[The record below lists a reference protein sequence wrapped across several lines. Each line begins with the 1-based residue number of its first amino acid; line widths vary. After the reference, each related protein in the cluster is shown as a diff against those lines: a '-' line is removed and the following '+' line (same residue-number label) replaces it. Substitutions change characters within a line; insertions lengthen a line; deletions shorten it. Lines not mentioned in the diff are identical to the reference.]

1 MAIIKAYVPKLR
13 ALTPMSRGMG
23 YDEANKQFIKFKG
36 EYEHYHVLDA
46 LTAAVEAGQI
56 DSDTWVDTVF
66 NSKEQFHELLKNLN
80 YMDDTE
86 RFHDRWAIA
95 LGEITGD
102 MDDEYSTTG
111 PAAADTFFNHA
122 QATGQ
127 A

>member
-13 ALTPMSRGMG
+13 ALTPMFRGMG

-46 LTAAVEAGQI
+46 MTAAVEAGQI

-66 NSKEQFHELLKNLN
+66 SSKEQFHEFLKNLN

-122 QATGQ
+122 QETGQ